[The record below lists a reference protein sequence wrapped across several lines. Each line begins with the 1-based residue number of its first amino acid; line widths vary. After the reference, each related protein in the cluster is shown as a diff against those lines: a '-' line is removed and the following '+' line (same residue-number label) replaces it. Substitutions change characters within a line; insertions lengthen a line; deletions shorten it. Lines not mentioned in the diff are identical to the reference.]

1 MDIERESDDRPR
13 QVEQSHAGLCGD
25 CTHSRAIRSGRGSIF
40 YLCSLSA
47 SDPAF
52 PKYPRLPVLECD
64 GYAPSGA

>member
-1 MDIERESDDRPR
+1 MDIEREPDDRPR
-13 QVEQSHAGLCGD
+13 QVEQSQAGLCGD
-25 CTHSRAIRSGRGSIF
+25 CTHSRSIRSDRGSIF

-47 SDPAF
+47 RDPAF